1 VRLEEWRRE
10 TLAHPQLTREGSFV
24 ALAEGVPAALA
35 FVELD
40 EPARLAANE
49 MTGTLRCF
57 RRRGLARLVKLA
69 AIRWAKEQGFGAML
83 TGNAEL
89 NTAMLNLNETLG
101 YRLLA
106 RETHFVRED
115 LS

>member
-1 VRLEEWRRE
+1 M
-10 TLAHPQLTREGSFV
+10 
-24 ALAEGVPAALA
+24 A

-49 MTGTLRCF
+49 MTGTLRGF

-69 AIRWAKEQGFGAML
+69 AIRWAKEHGFEAML
-83 TGNAEL
+83 TGNAES
-89 NTAMLNLNETLG
+89 NTAMLDLNETLG
-101 YRLLA
+101 YRPLA